1 MTLRSQQ
8 EEMSTPPSDSQGS
21 QGTFSAMTV
30 ERTASGKFRKVDPE
44 GKGTVMSNEEVL
56 KQLQEIEAMRKT
68 LEETQK
74 ELGKK
79 TEEPAPEPEQPTKN
93 VVEIS
98 TSKQGEE
105 KNAEGMEQSVL
116 KALAKM
122 SDTIT
127 QVGDRLG
134 RLERR
139 AEAFCCLRHRGS

>member
-21 QGTFSAMTV
+21 QGTSSAMTV

-93 VVEIS
+93 VVELNRDLDLYL
-98 TSKQGEE
+98 EARRRE
-105 KNAEGMEQSVL
+105 
-116 KALAKM
+116 
-122 SDTIT
+122 
-127 QVGDRLG
+127 
-134 RLERR
+134 ERR
-139 AEAFCCLRHRGS
+139 RYGTVSAQGPSENVGHYHASGR